1 MPDVQRATDLI
12 TLDGSLGEGGGQILR
27 TAASLSAVTGRP
39 VRVANVRANRKN
51 PGLRPQH
58 RAALLAAARVCGGV
72 VKGDAVGSTDVAFYP
87 GDPDAIAGGK
97 FRFDVGTAGSAGL
110 VCQTLLPILLRAKGP
125 SQVTVVGGTH
135 NPMAPPA
142 HFLRHAFQ
150 RALQRM
156 GHDVGFDLARPGF
169 YPAGGGELVMHVTP
183 TPAEKLQEL
192 DWTDRGRMTSL
203 RCEILSAHL
212 PDHVAAREMRTL
224 RTFLKNAGWPLPGVT
239 IRDCY
244 DAAGP
249 GNAVCV
255 RAIYDNAEEVFT
267 AVGERGRRA
276 EDVAR
281 AAAEATVK
289 WLTSGVPVG
298 PHLAD
303 QLLLPMALAKGGRFV
318 TTGPLDAHVPT
329 NAEVI
334 ASVLGAATRFADHGD
349 RVVVEVTPP

>member
-1 MPDVQRATDLI
+1 MQRATDLI
-12 TLDGSLGEGGGQILR
+12 LLDGSLGEGGGQILR
-27 TAASLSAVTGRP
+27 TAASLSAVTGRA
-39 VRVANVRANRKN
+39 VRIRNVRANRSQ

-58 RAALLAAARVCGGV
+58 RAAFLAAARVSGGTV
-72 VKGDAVGSTDVAFYP
+72 QGDAIGSTDVTFFP
-87 GDPDAIAGGK
+87 GDPDAIAGGE
-97 FRFDVGTAGSAGL
+97 FRFDIGTAGSAGL
-110 VCQTLLPILLRAKGP
+110 VCQTLLPILLRARHR

-142 HFLRHAFQ
+142 HFLRHSFQ

-156 GHDVGFDLARPGF
+156 GYDVGFDLARPGF

-183 TPAEKLQEL
+183 ADPAALEPL

-212 PDHVAAREMRTL
+212 PDHVANREMRTL

-239 IRDCY
+239 IRDCF

-255 RAIYDNAEEVFT
+255 RAIYEDAEEVFT
-267 AVGERGRRA
+267 SVGQRGKRA

-281 AAAEATVK
+281 AAAEATVQ

-318 TTGPLDAHVPT
+318 TMRPLDAHVPT

-334 ASVLGAATRFADHGD
+334 ATVLGATTRFADHGD
-349 RVVVEVTPP
+349 RVVVEVETSSA